1 MHESAPPPRAGGKTR
16 SAFPQEEVNV
26 HPRPVVLAAALAAIA
41 VPALAQ
47 AADPNLGRNLGATCA
62 NCHGTN
68 GIAQGAVASL
78 AGLPKADIVDKMTAF
93 RDGKRPA
100 TVMHQLAKGFTPE
113 QVELIAAWFAAQKR

>member
-1 MHESAPPPRAGGKTR
+1 
-16 SAFPQEEVNV
+16 VY
-26 HPRPVVLAAALAAIA
+26 PRPVVLAAALAAIA
-41 VPALAQ
+41 APALAQ
-47 AADPNLGRNLGATCA
+47 AADPNLGRNLAATCA

-78 AGLPKADIVDKMTAF
+78 AGLPKADIVDKMNAF

>member
-1 MHESAPPPRAGGKTR
+1 MY
-16 SAFPQEEVNV
+16 
-26 HPRPVVLAAALAAIA
+26 PRPVVLAAALAAIA
-41 VPALAQ
+41 APALAQ
-47 AADPNLGRNLGATCA
+47 AADPNLGRNLAATCA

-78 AGLPKADIVDKMTAF
+78 AGLPKADIVDKMNAF

>member
-1 MHESAPPPRAGGKTR
+1 
-16 SAFPQEEVNV
+16 VY
-26 HPRPVVLAAALAAIA
+26 PRPVVLAAALAAIA
-41 VPALAQ
+41 APALAQ
-47 AADPNLGRNLGATCA
+47 AADPNLGRNLAATCA

-68 GIAQGAVASL
+68 GVAQGAVASL
-78 AGLPKADIVDKMTAF
+78 AGLPKADIVDKMNAF